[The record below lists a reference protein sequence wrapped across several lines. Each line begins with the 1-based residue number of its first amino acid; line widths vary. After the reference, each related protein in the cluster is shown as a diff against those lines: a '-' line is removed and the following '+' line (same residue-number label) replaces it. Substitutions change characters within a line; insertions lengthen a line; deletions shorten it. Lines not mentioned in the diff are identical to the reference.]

1 VVNPDTVIA
10 RQADSIT
17 TPDILRVEALQ
28 KSAIVLSFSGTTYIN
43 VNVLNNDVLS
53 SSVEAKALAK
63 QNALVA
69 NTNKTLVATN
79 RHADVASLVVFDL
92 DRLLVA
98 VAAARLDGVLASV
111 GSSASTRQTTARL
124 GDASLRTKEVK
135 GLVNHDDPRGVVGQP

>member
-1 VVNPDTVIA
+1 MVNPDTVIA

-17 TPDILRVEALQ
+17 TPDILRVEVLQ

-63 QNALVA
+63 QNTLVA

-124 GDASLRTKEVK
+124 GDASLGTKEVK